1 MVDVLRNKITRAHD
15 MKVEAHASDV
25 ARVSRPLW
33 RGHPFAALRAGS
45 ACALIDLAF
54 SFDLA
59 FFHDVETS
67 LARERDAPATAGG
80 TPALR
85 PLSPK
90 DLTFMSRTQITTPD

>member
-1 MVDVLRNKITRAHD
+1 

-25 ARVSRPLW
+25 ARASRPLW
-33 RGHPFAALRAGS
+33 RGHP
-45 ACALIDLAF
+45 ACALIDFAF
-54 SFDLA
+54 SFDLG

-90 DLTFMSRTQITTPD
+90 DLTFMSPTQITTPG